1 MKAIVAMDP
10 NRVIGNNGN
19 IPWHIPE
26 DFKWFKRV
34 TMGIPYER
42 AINIPD
48 KIVLPEESIRS
59 SVVVGRKTYEKT
71 GVLPGRYHYILT
83 NDPEKL
89 KLPITSVA
97 RYLNLKEL
105 MEATIRWHTMWV
117 IGGASVYELLM
128 PQCIDIF
135 VTHVH
140 EEYDGDA
147 YMMEFKHLFTDQE
160 LLRETKEYSIVRYWR
175 TVTIL

>member
-10 NRVIGNNGN
+10 NRVIGNNGE
-19 IPWHIPE
+19 IPWHISE

-48 KIVLPEESIRS
+48 KIELPVDTIQS

-71 GVLPGRYHYILT
+71 GILKGRYHYILT
-83 NDPEKL
+83 NNPEKL
-89 KLPITSVA
+89 ELPVTSTA
-97 RYLNLKEL
+97 RYIALYDL
-105 MEATIRWHTMWV
+105 MGLTIPWHSMWV
-117 IGGASVYELLM
+117 IGGAKVYEQLM
-128 PQCIDIF
+128 PQCTDIF

-140 EEYDGDA
+140 EEYDGDT
-147 YMMEFKHLFTDQE
+147 YMMEFEDKFPNQE
-160 LLRETKEYSIVRYWR
+160 LLREAKGYSIVRYWR
-175 TVTIL
+175 NLTAL